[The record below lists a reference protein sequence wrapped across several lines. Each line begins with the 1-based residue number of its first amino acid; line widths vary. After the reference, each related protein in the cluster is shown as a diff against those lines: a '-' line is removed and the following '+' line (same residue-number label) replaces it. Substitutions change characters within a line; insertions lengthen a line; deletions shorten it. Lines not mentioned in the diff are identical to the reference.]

1 MERISTA
8 TMTLPL
14 VRDREEGDPDTAE
27 HQHPEGQELGFTE
40 GVRQVPGH
48 VVYKLIFVTA
58 AQMDLDTYHSRCTY
72 LEVFPFKSK
81 LISPFKVIYIF
92 T

>member
-1 MERISTA
+1 MRPWSPALEANMERISTA

-40 GVRQVPGH
+40 GVRQVPG
-48 VVYKLIFVTA
+48 
-58 AQMDLDTYHSRCTY
+58 QES
-72 LEVFPFKSK
+72 
-81 LISPFKVIYIF
+81 
-92 T
+92 